1 MIIINT
7 NRVASMKQQ
16 ILKAFHFIG
25 IISILLFLCIS
36 TFVVVRSGFDLR
48 TILSAY
54 LFNIIP
60 VILITWGD
68 YIFVKKIKSILPSH
82 PVIGFIIEV
91 ITTGALI
98 YLLILIFI
106 HYMGNI
112 VFLGHSINI
121 ERVVIPM
128 FLSNTIAIMMV
139 EIYVRHQMQI
149 RFNLNMSKIEKEKAH
164 YQFLALKNQIN
175 PHFLFNSMNVLS
187 SLIYQDAD
195 KANIFTKKLSA
206 IYRYLLTTDRRI
218 LVTVAE
224 ELEFVND
231 YVYLQ
236 KIRFGNNLNIKID
249 ADEEYSSYMLVPASI
264 QMLVENAIKHNMATD
279 TAPLNISIEI
289 KSMKV
294 SVSNNIQ
301 LRSDIYKNGMGLE
314 NLKTQYQ
321 LQGRNI
327 QVFNTNNIFK
337 VELPIIKPNSNIAI
351 N

>member
-1 MIIINT
+1 
-7 NRVASMKQQ
+7 MKQQ
-16 ILKAFHFIG
+16 ILKAFHFVG

-36 TFVVVRSGFDLR
+36 TFVIMSSGFDLR
-48 TILSAY
+48 KILFAY
-54 LFNIIP
+54 LLNILP

-68 YIFVKKIKSILPSH
+68 YVFVKKVKSIMPSH

-91 ITTGALI
+91 IVTSALI
-98 YLLILIFI
+98 YLLIFIFI
-106 HYMGNI
+106 HFSI
-112 VFLGHSINI
+112 LFLGHSINI

-128 FLSNTIAIMMV
+128 FLSNTIAIMVV
-139 EIYVRHQMQI
+139 EIYVRNQMQI
-149 RFNLNMSKIEKEKAH
+149 ITNLNLSKIEKEKAH

-187 SLIYQDAD
+187 SLIYQDPD

-206 IYRYLLTTDRRI
+206 TYRYLLTTDRCI

-224 ELEFVND
+224 ELEFVNN
-231 YVYLQ
+231 YIYLQ

-264 QMLVENAIKHNMATD
+264 QMLVENAIKHNVGTD
-279 TAPLNISIEI
+279 TAPLYISIEI

-294 SVSNNIQ
+294 TVSNNIQ
-301 LRSDIYKNGMGLE
+301 LRSDISKNGMGLK

-321 LQGRNI
+321 LQGRKI
-327 QVFNTNNIFK
+327 QVFNNNIFK
-337 VELPIIKPNSNIAI
+337 VELPIIKQNSTFVI
-351 N
+351 NGYFS